1 MTSMAGT
8 SPPKQVCRL
17 CYYET
22 ADTTDVFCEKG
33 IEFDYE
39 GKITK
44 YLYLHVRQC
53 HFVSSARVLNHFV
66 SRSTQWTIYRKQFVG
81 CVRNNWARS
90 TNFMKR

>member
-1 MTSMAGT
+1 MGT

-22 ADTTDVFCEKG
+22 ADTTDVFSEKG

-44 YLYLHVRQC
+44 YLYLHVSQLC
-53 HFVSSARVLNHFV
+53 SLPDQVHV
-66 SRSTQWTIYRKQFVG
+66 
-81 CVRNNWARS
+81 
-90 TNFMKR
+90 